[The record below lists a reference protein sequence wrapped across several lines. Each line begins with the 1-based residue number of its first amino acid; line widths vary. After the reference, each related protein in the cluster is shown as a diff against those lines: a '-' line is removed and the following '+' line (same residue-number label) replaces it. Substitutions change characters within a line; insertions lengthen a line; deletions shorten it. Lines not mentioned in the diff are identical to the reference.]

1 MQRTWAEPEREPQRP
16 APVSEP
22 PAHALL
28 ELQRRAGNQ
37 AVARML
43 QVARQP
49 AVGTTSAETWA
60 TEVRAGRNKALYAE
74 IATMVG
80 NAGLIDVK
88 GTTENDINGALRASG
103 ADLKPGLNYVPQ
115 LSSHGLS
122 GFIHDGKFDA
132 EMPPTRDGPLP
143 QVAVV
148 LGNKAF
154 EADNKAFTVNVYR
167 HELEHG
173 LHNRMAVDWLKRWR
187 DDTAAANVPFA
198 LWLDKQKI
206 SPVDRAL
213 AKEAARGATAS
224 TESLAHAQGFI
235 AGFGLEKAGVELA
248 DRPISEELRKL
259 AEHWVYA
266 ADPVKA
272 ETISR
277 LKAYAAGL
285 TDKERRATF
294 RATLQEL
301 KAGDKALA
309 KLADPLLAVLK

>member
-1 MQRTWAEPEREPQRP
+1 MQRTWAEPEREPPRRP
-16 APVSEP
+16 DVQP
-22 PAHALL
+22 PTHALL
-28 ELQRRAGNQ
+28 DLQRQAGNQ

-49 AVGTTSAETWA
+49 AFGTTSAETWA

-80 NAGLIDVK
+80 TAGLPEIQ
-88 GTTENDINGALRASG
+88 GTSEKDINGALRASG
-103 ADLKPGLNYVPQ
+103 TELKPGLNYVPK
-115 LSSHGLS
+115 LDSHGLS

-143 QVAVV
+143 QVAML

-173 LHNRMAVDWLKRWR
+173 LHNHMAIEWLKRWR
-187 DDTAAANVPFA
+187 ADTSAASVPFVT
-198 LWLDKQKI
+198 WLDKQKM
-206 SPVDRAL
+206 PAVDRAL
-213 AKEAARGATAS
+213 AQEAVRGTTTS
-224 TESLAHAQGFI
+224 SESLAHAQGFI
-235 AGFGLEKAGVELA
+235 AGFGLEKAGVALA
-248 DRPISEELRKL
+248 DRPITEELLKL
-259 AEHWVYA
+259 ADYWPHA
-266 ADPVKA
+266 AEPVKA
-272 ETISR
+272 ETIKR
-277 LKAYAAGL
+277 LKDYAAGL

-294 RATLQEL
+294 RATLQDL
-301 KAGDKALA
+301 KAKNKALA